1 MNRRQFLGAAGL
13 ASTGQLLAARSGA
26 GQTGREAAMSGPVDP
41 GSLQA
46 TWTSVDGL
54 RMYSLVSVEAV
65 PPGAPALVLVH
76 GSGLSGQYMIPT
88 ARELT
93 ADFRVFVPDM
103 PGFGNSGD
111 PGAVL
116 RVPQLADWLVKWMAA
131 IGLERASFLGNS
143 FGCQVI
149 ADLAARY
156 PQRVE
161 HVILQGPTTPR
172 EERSGF
178 WQFIRWRQNQPYNPA
193 WLGDVTRKDYEK
205 AGFWRMVRSFMFQIS
220 DRIEDKMPAI
230 QAPVLLVS
238 GEHDPITPPDWC
250 ESLARLSP
258 RGELVVIP
266 GVAHTMVATAPRQL
280 AEATRAFIMRAS
292 AGGTEPSQS

>member
-1 MNRRQFLGAAGL
+1 MNRREFLSAGGL
-13 ASTGQLLAARSGA
+13 VCTGSLLAAG
-26 GQTGREAAMSGPVDP
+26 TGVGHAAEVPPTGDPIDP
-41 GSLQA
+41 GSLRPA
-46 TWTSVDGL
+46 WTVVNGL
-54 RMYSLVSVEAV
+54 RMYSLVSIDAA
-65 PPGAPALVLVH
+65 PRDAPAIVLVH

-93 ADFRVFVPDM
+93 SDFRVLVPDM
-103 PGFGNSGD
+103 PGYGNSGD

-116 RVPQLADWLVKWMAA
+116 RIPQLADWLAMWLPA

-161 HVILQGPTTPR
+161 RVLLQGPTTPSD
-172 EERSGF
+172 ERSGF

-205 AGFWRMVRSFMFQIS
+205 AGLWRMMRSFMFQIT
-220 DRIEDKMPAI
+220 DRIEDKVPAI
-230 QAPVLLVS
+230 QAPVLVIS
-238 GEHDPITPPDWC
+238 AEHDPITPPEWC
-250 ESLARLSP
+250 ETLARLCP

-266 GVAHTMVATAPRQL
+266 GAAHTLVTTAPREL
-280 AEATRAFIMRAS
+280 AAVTRAFVTAR
-292 AGGTEPSQS
+292 T